1 MMRTPEVTVS
11 PLHETK
17 NVSGVETKVTTLGTL
32 GKLES
37 VMEEDDASV
46 ETPKN
51 AKQDELYIN
60 MLTKPVAINLDIEKR
75 KS

>member
-11 PLHETK
+11 PLNETK

-51 AKQDELYIN
+51 AKQDELDIN